1 MELLTSAKVQADSG
15 GSVQAEKA
23 TTVSRYPTVC
33 HSNRLSVLTAAF
45 VIVTSLLI
53 CALGVRSIQQGIA
66 VDKLQQQV
74 ADLQQTVAILHSQQQ
89 KVQQQ
94 QQQHIARPD
103 IGRQQD
109 ELQATHYTQ
118 VSQQLLICHLSFI
131 FAVYFRRQK
140 FSFQTYA
147 YNVEY
152 QSV

>member
-74 ADLQQTVAILHSQQQ
+74 ADLQQTVATLHNQQQ
-89 KVQQQ
+89 KV
-94 QQQHIARPD
+94 QQHIARPD

-109 ELQATHYTQ
+109 ELQATYYTQ